1 MLLMTVGGSTVTTE
15 GLVTLYSDYFGY
27 GDISH
32 SNVPSC
38 LQDLENL
45 KIGSGKVGNRK
56 YAAGATLGLG
66 LLK

>member
-45 KIGSGKVGNRK
+45 KIGSGKVGNRA
-56 YAAGATLGLG
+56 YATGATLGLG